1 MHSLFRICSCLALL
15 LGLAANQASA
25 QRSPE
30 ATPTTRV
37 YVLDGGTLTVP
48 NANLLSNA
56 DGLPSDLYTDL
67 PVPAFL
73 IVHRDSMLLLDAGLP
88 TSHAALPTSSAPPLR
103 QQIRALGI
111 DPDGISALALSH
123 LHFDHAGQA
132 ADFPQARLV
141 VGTADYQAF
150 DDGEAADFDPSLIA
164 PWAPDG
170 PSEANLQRLRG
181 EVDFY
186 GDGVVRFL
194 STPGHTP
201 GHYMVRVELPEA
213 GPIYISGDLYHTRF
227 SRAYGLISD
236 FDAVPAQSMA
246 SQERAERML
255 ALDGAR
261 LIIMHDPAD
270 YARLPSPP
278 EYLR

>member
-1 MHSLFRICSCLALL
+1 MLDYFRHAAVALL
-15 LGLAANQASA
+15 SLSLAGLPLVASA
-25 QRSPE
+25 QE
-30 ATPTTRV
+30 APPDTRV

-48 NANLLSNA
+48 DANLLSDA
-56 DGLPSDLYTDL
+56 DGLPSDLYVDL

-73 IVHRDSMLLLDAGLP
+73 IVHGDSMLLLDAGLP
-88 TSHAALPTSSAPPLR
+88 TAHDALPASSARPLR
-103 QQIRALGI
+103 EQIRALGI
-111 DPDGISALALSH
+111 DPNAVSALALTH

-132 ADFPQARLV
+132 ADFPRARLV
-141 VGTADYQAF
+141 VGAADYSAF
-150 DDGEAADFDPSLIA
+150 AEGEAEDFDPGLIS

-170 PSEANLQRLRG
+170 PAAARVQQLRG

-186 GDGVVRFL
+186 GDGAVRFL

-201 GHYMVRVELPEA
+201 GHYMVRVELADA
-213 GPIYISGDLYHTRF
+213 GPIYLSGDLYHTRF
-227 SRAYGLISD
+227 SRAYDLISD

-246 SQERAERML
+246 SQARAERMM

-261 LIIMHDPAD
+261 LIIMHDPDD

-278 EYLR
+278 EYLH

>member
-1 MHSLFRICSCLALL
+1 MHHSVHTFALAALTIALAL
-15 LGLAANQASA
+15 GQALAQPSTDA
-25 QRSPE
+25 PP
-30 ATPTTRV
+30 ATRI
-37 YVLDGGTLTVP
+37 YVLDGGTLAVP
-48 NANLLSNA
+48 DANLLSNA
-56 DGLPSDLYTDL
+56 DGLPSDLYVDL

-73 IVHRDSMLLLDAGLP
+73 IVHGDSMLLLDAGLP
-88 TSHAALPTSSAPPLR
+88 TSHAALPTSSAPSLR

-111 DPDGISALALSH
+111 DPDAVSALALSH

-141 VGTADYQAF
+141 VGVADYQAF
-150 DDGEAADFDPSLIA
+150 DNGEAADFDPSLIA

-170 PSEANLQRLRG
+170 PSESNLQRLHG

-246 SQERAERML
+246 SQARAERMM

-270 YARLPSPP
+270 YARLPTPP
-278 EYLR
+278 EFLR